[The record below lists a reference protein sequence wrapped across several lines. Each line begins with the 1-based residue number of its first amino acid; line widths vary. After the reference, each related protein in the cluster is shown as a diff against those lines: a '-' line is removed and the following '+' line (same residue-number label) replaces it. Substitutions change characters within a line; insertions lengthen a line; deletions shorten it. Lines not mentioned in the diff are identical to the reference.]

1 MHFRKTMSE
10 GENHESI
17 KQFHDQLL
25 GTARVQQLGPG
36 GVPIG
41 DGGLQKWA
49 YKYLQLGGV
58 TIANLDKTAPAP
70 DNSAVMA
77 ITSSQ
82 ERDKFLALGDR
93 DDLVWPADERI
104 QGFVVVLDPMVKWQL
119 AWNKTPLC
127 ISNNPKM

>member
-1 MHFRKTMSE
+1 MHFGTTMSE

-25 GTARVQQLGPG
+25 GTARVEQLGAG

-58 TIANLDKTAPAP
+58 TIANLDKADPKAGAARPARP
-70 DNSAVMA
+70 
-77 ITSSQ
+77 
-82 ERDKFLALGDR
+82 
-93 DDLVWPADERI
+93 
-104 QGFVVVLDPMVKWQL
+104 
-119 AWNKTPLC
+119 
-127 ISNNPKM
+127 

>member
-1 MHFRKTMSE
+1 MHFSKTMSG

-36 GVPIG
+36 AVPIG

-58 TIANLDKTAPAP
+58 TIANLDNPVPA
-70 DNSAVMA
+70 
-77 ITSSQ
+77 
-82 ERDKFLALGDR
+82 
-93 DDLVWPADERI
+93 ADH
-104 QGFVVVLDPMVKWQL
+104 
-119 AWNKTPLC
+119 
-127 ISNNPKM
+127 